1 MTELALPPS
10 TKTAGMFSA
19 GAKRRWHHSVAGRLL
34 IAFFLIVALTVAGTV
49 LSIVRFANLSDVLH
63 RLIDVSLPAVKVS
76 FGIDSNAAQVA
87 ITAGHLGNADDNV
100 ALFSENEKLT
110 EQIAQ
115 LWSGLSA
122 LRSIV
127 GEADGTMRLQEQVAA
142 IDAKVGELNRAATEK
157 IGLSHRGRQLTE
169 SLMMATD
176 GLSVKI
182 DELRSIAVATPAG
195 GEALAGISKQ
205 IITLATLVAQSAVV
219 TKPQQFEALRQR
231 FEESKRR
238 LADRIVTLTAALPA
252 GDPRLTAVSASTNAL
267 FDQFGGERG
276 LLNTREAELRVNQQI
291 DTLQETLTKLGGD
304 LRGQVQALVQQSET
318 ESAQNADRSLDEITH
333 AKWWLILLAVASL
346 VLAILAVWQFVL
358 RYVVRRLTEL
368 CHSMLAIA
376 EGNLSAPIP
385 AAGPD
390 ELGDMSRAL
399 VVFRENARGIRLARE
414 QAEKSRAEA
423 EAASRTKSAFLANMS
438 HELRTPLNAII
449 GYSEILA
456 EDATDRG
463 DKASISDLEKIQ
475 GAGKHLLGLIND
487 ILDLSKIEAGR
498 MDVYLEQVFLSRLA
512 DEVKTIVEPM
522 VKKNDN
528 KLVID
533 CPVDI
538 GSLRTDLTKL
548 KQSLI
553 NLLSN
558 AAKFTKQGS
567 RYASRLA

>member
-10 TKTAGMFSA
+10 PKTGGMFSA

-49 LSIVRFANLSDVLH
+49 LSIVRFGNLSDVLH

-115 LWSGLSA
+115 LWAGLSA
-122 LRSIV
+122 LRAIV

-142 IDAKVGELNRAATEK
+142 IDAKVGELNRAVSER
-157 IGLSHRGRQLTE
+157 IGLTHRGRQLTE
-169 SLMMATD
+169 SLMTATN
-176 GLSVKI
+176 GLSAKV
-182 DELRSIAVATPAG
+182 DELRSDAVATPAG
-195 GEALAGISKQ
+195 GEAIAGISKQ

-238 LADRIVTLTAALPA
+238 LADRIVTLTGALPA
-252 GDPRLTAVSASTNAL
+252 GDPRIAAVSASTNAL
-267 FDQFGGERG
+267 FDQFGGDRG
-276 LLNTREAELRVNQQI
+276 LLNTREAELRINQQI
-291 DTLQETLTKLGGD
+291 DTLQETLTKLGAD

-318 ESAQNADRSLDEITH
+318 ESSQNADRSLDEITH
-333 AKWWLILLAVASL
+333 AKWWLILLAVTSL
-346 VLAILAVWQFVL
+346 ILAILAVWQFVL

-399 VVFRENARGIRLARE
+399 VVFRDNAREIRLARE

-449 GYSEILA
+449 GYSEILRGRRDGPRRQDQHVGPGKDPERRQA
-456 EDATDRG
+456 SARADQRHSRSVQDRSRPDG
-463 DKASISDLEKIQ
+463 C
-475 GAGKHLLGLIND
+475 
-487 ILDLSKIEAGR
+487 LSRAGR
-498 MDVYLEQVFLSRLA
+498 TWA
-512 DEVKTIVEPM
+512 
-522 VKKNDN
+522 
-528 KLVID
+528 
-533 CPVDI
+533 
-538 GSLRTDLTKL
+538 GSWTK
-548 KQSLI
+548 
-553 NLLSN
+553 
-558 AAKFTKQGS
+558 
-567 RYASRLA
+567 